1 MLTLLII
8 SFSLSVRAWMVSF
21 PTVPHSIP
29 GVDLMPSSSLE
40 SQIEALLT
48 QIEAESPVIY
58 DLGTPQIVETQTVRD
73 LLALGQPIVPYLLD
87 QLQTA
92 SPKVTAYLV
101 FVLGRLGDSSTL
113 APLQTVR
120 TRYKNIP
127 NKTDWEYAVI
137 GQCNIAIDNLEPV
150 NPSP

>member
-1 MLTLLII
+1 
-8 SFSLSVRAWMVSF
+8 
-21 PTVPHSIP
+21 
-29 GVDLMPSSSLE
+29 MPSSSLE